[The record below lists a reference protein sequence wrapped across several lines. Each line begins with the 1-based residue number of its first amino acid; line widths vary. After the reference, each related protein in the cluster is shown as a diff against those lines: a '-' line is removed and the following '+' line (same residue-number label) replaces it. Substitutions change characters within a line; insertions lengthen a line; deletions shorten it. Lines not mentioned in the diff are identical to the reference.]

1 MSIMAALRLWREG
14 AIGALLI
21 ALALLWIGKGM
32 TERQNV
38 RLKSELGQAE
48 ALIEQERALAR
59 SRAAQAKAEDQAHAA
74 RVERDQDRVSKEVSN
89 DYQIQLGD
97 LRRRYDALRLHAAAP
112 AADPDGGGAQT
123 MPPISVAARGADGA
137 AGEDRLPAAD
147 ALIASEQALRLKAL
161 QDWVRGQEAVE
172 R

>member
-14 AIGALLI
+14 VIGALLI

-32 TERQNV
+32 TERQNG
-38 RLKSELGQAE
+38 RLKSELSQAE
-48 ALIEQERALAR
+48 TLIEQERALAR

-74 RVERDQDRVSKEVSN
+74 RVERGQDHVSQEVSN
-89 DYQIQLGD
+89 DYQTRLDD

-112 AADPDGGGAQT
+112 AADPNGGGAKA
-123 MPPISVAARGADGA
+123 MPPIPVAARGADGA
-137 AGEDRLPAAD
+137 AGEDGLSDGD

-161 QDWVRGQEAVE
+161 QDWVRGQESVE

>member
-1 MSIMAALRLWREG
+1 MSIITALRLWREG

-32 TERQNV
+32 TERQNA
-38 RLKSELGQAE
+38 RLKSELNRAE
-48 ALIEQERALAR
+48 ALIEQEHALAR
-59 SRAAQAKAEDQAHAA
+59 GRTAQAKAEDQAHAA
-74 RVERDQDRVSKEVSN
+74 RVERDQDHVSKEVSN

-97 LRRRYDALRLHAAAP
+97 LRRRYDALRLHAAASTP
-112 AADPDGGGAQT
+112 NPDGRGAKAV
-123 MPPISVAARGADGA
+123 PPIPVAAGSADGA
-137 AGEDRLPAAD
+137 PGEDGLPDAD

>member
-1 MSIMAALRLWREG
+1 MSIMAALRMWREG

-32 TERQNV
+32 TERQNA
-38 RLKSELGQAE
+38 RLKSELNRAD

-59 SRAAQAKAEDQAHAA
+59 SRTAQAKAEDQAHAA
-74 RVERDQDRVSKEVSN
+74 RVERDQDHVSKEVSN

-112 AADPDGGGAQT
+112 AADPDGGGAKA
-123 MPPISVAARGADGA
+123 MPQIPVAARGADDA
-137 AGEDRLPAAD
+137 TGEDRLPGAD
-147 ALIASEQALRLKAL
+147 ALIASEQALRLQAL